1 MKTLIITAFILL
13 LGNISY
19 SQTTFTFTYDAS
31 GNRTKRVLPP
41 SPQGMPVIPV
51 LEDSIKVADMVL
63 SANNQEE
70 TNTNEAFAENT
81 GDAFLVILYPNPTYG
96 QFTLELPDFKSG
108 EKGYIIVYDQMGKAV
123 INQKYIS
130 LSQYFDISGVMPGYY
145 IIHIM
150 VNDKLVIK
158 KIIKQ

>member
-1 MKTLIITAFILL
+1 MC
-13 LGNISY
+13 Y
-19 SQTTFTFTYDAS
+19 SQTTFFTFTYDAS
-31 GNRTKRVLPP
+31 GNRIKRVPPP
-41 SPQGMPVIPV
+41 SPQGMPVMPV

-81 GDAFLVILYPNPTYG
+81 GDAFPVILYPNPTYG
-96 QFTLELPDFKSG
+96 QFTLELPDFKPG
-108 EKGYIIVYDQMGKAV
+108 EKGYIMVYDQMGKII
-123 INQKYIS
+123 INQKYVS
-130 LSQYFDISGVMPGYY
+130 LSQYFDISSVIPGYY
-145 IIHIM
+145 IIHVM

>member
-1 MKTLIITAFILL
+1 MLFR
-13 LGNISY
+13 S
-19 SQTTFTFTYDAS
+19 
-31 GNRTKRVLPP
+31 
-41 SPQGMPVIPV
+41 VIPV

-81 GDAFLVILYPNPTYG
+81 GDAFPVILYPNPTYG

-123 INQKYIS
+123 INQKYVS